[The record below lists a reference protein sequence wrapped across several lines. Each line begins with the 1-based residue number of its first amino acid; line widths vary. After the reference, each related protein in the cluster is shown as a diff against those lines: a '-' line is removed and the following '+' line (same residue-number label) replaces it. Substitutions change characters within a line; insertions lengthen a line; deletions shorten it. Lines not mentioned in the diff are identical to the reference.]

1 MIDPLPAPLFV
12 GDHPGADFLNSVG
25 APYGTVI
32 DWLRDGAALVAWMQ
46 GAGLLDPEEV
56 AALSWEAAALDA
68 VAVRARDLRE
78 ALRAGLSGEGAL
90 PIAVLNAVLSGQ
102 ARHLHV
108 KETADGVVWQ
118 EQRPLDRPEAL
129 LARLAEAAA
138 DLLAQ
143 DRPDRTR
150 ICAGEGC
157 TFWFRD
163 QSKNGRR
170 RWCDMSICGNRAK
183 ARAFRDR
190 ADRAVR

>member
-1 MIDPLPAPLFV
+1 MTAPLPAPLFV

-25 APYGTVI
+25 APYGATV
-32 DWLRDGAALVAWMQ
+32 DWLRDGAALVDWMA
-46 GAGLLDPEEV
+46 GAGLLEPDEAAGLSWDAAVLDDV
-56 AALSWEAAALDA
+56 AA
-68 VAVRARDLRE
+68 RARDLRE
-78 ALRAGLSGEGAL
+78 ALRAGLTGEGEL
-90 PIAVLNAVLSGQ
+90 PVGALNAVLAGQ
-102 ARHLHV
+102 SRHLSLI
-108 KETADGVVWQ
+108 EAEGGLALG
-118 EQRPLDRPEAL
+118 EARPLDRPDAL
-129 LARLAEAAA
+129 LGRLAEVAA

-190 ADRAVR
+190 AAR

>member
-1 MIDPLPAPLFV
+1 MTDPLPAPLFV
-12 GDHPGADFLNSVG
+12 GDHPGADFLNSRG
-25 APYGTVI
+25 APYGAMVE
-32 DWLRDGAALVAWMQ
+32 WLHDGPALIAWMQ
-46 GAGLLDPEEV
+46 GAGLITPEEAAEAGALDRRKLDEV
-56 AALSWEAAALDA
+56 AAS
-68 VAVRARDLRE
+68 ARVLRE
-78 ALRAGLSGEGAL
+78 ALRAGMTEEGDL
-90 PIAVLNAVLSGQ
+90 PVEALNAILAGQ
-102 ARHLHV
+102 VRHLRLTEDEDALDLV
-108 KETADGVVWQ
+108 EV
-118 EQRPLDRPEAL
+118 RPLGGPQAL
-129 LARLAEAAA
+129 LARVAEAVA

-190 ADRAVR
+190 AVR